1 MDKKGNTINKKYPPR
16 VEHRLID
23 NQYVSYPFSTLTKDS
38 VIPFDCY
45 IKRYNDFVIIIEAGT
60 LMSAELLHKLDN
72 NQEIYI
78 LKKDSEKMKQF
89 QMDHGIITL
98 SDTKSDMVQTSEKK
112 LSALYATVS
121 NAMQTIFDKGN
132 EKFSLDPLRLF
143 LIELADDVNLDAEL
157 FPILLKIIPTEYTTH
172 NHSTNVAFFAM
183 ILAKAL
189 DLSKEEIVDLG
200 LTGLLHDIG
209 KLRIDNQLLLKP
221 SRLQEDEYETIK
233 HHSEYGYS
241 ILKDNGV
248 ENQKILSGIH
258 FHHERLDGSGY
269 PKGLHEKL
277 IPKYAKIIGI
287 CDAFDAL
294 TTKRTFRNYYTSYE
308 ALVVMK
314 QEMATQFDN
323 TYINTFI
330 RLLREN

>member
-1 MDKKGNTINKKYPPR
+1 MHKKYPPR
-16 VEHRLID
+16 IEQRFID
-23 NQYVSYPFSTLTKDS
+23 TQYTSYPFYTLVKDS
-38 VIPFDCY
+38 IIPFDCY

-60 LMSAELLHKLDN
+60 LMSAELLHKLGK

-78 LKKDSEKMKQF
+78 LKKDSETVSQYHINHK
-89 QMDHGIITL
+89 IINL
-98 SDTKSDMVQTSEKK
+98 SDTETDITLILEQK
-112 LSALYATVS
+112 LSTLYATVS

-132 EKFSLDPLRLF
+132 EKFSLDPLHLS
-143 LIELADDVNLDAEL
+143 LTKLTDVINLNGDL
-157 FPILLKIIPTEYTTH
+157 FPILLKIIPNEYTTH
-172 NHSTNVAFFAM
+172 NHSVNVAFFAM

-189 DLSKEEIVDLG
+189 DLSQEEIVDIG

-221 SRLQEDEYETIK
+221 SRLEEDEYETIK
-233 HHSEYGYS
+233 HHSQYGYS

-248 ENQKILSGIH
+248 ENPKILNGVH

-269 PKGLHEKL
+269 PKGLHKRL

-294 TTKRTFRNYYTSYE
+294 TTKRTFRNHYTSYE
-308 ALVVMK
+308 ALLVMK
-314 QEMATQFDN
+314 QEMAAQFD
-323 TYINTFI
+323 TLYINTLVK
-330 RLLREN
+330 LLRPH